1 VTRELLSPRAV
12 AARDLFDPAE
22 VSALIA
28 AHEASRVDGTDRLL
42 ALLNLEVWCRI
53 FLDGQAPADLATQLK
68 GLAGRSQPARA
79 TA

>member
-1 VTRELLSPRAV
+1 MRELLSPRAI

-28 AHEASRVDGTDRLL
+28 AHETNRVDGTDRLL
-42 ALLNLEVWCRI
+42 ALLNLEVWCRL
-53 FLDGQAPADLATQLK
+53 FLDGCAPADLAAELK
-68 GLAGRSQPARA
+68 ALARRRQPARA